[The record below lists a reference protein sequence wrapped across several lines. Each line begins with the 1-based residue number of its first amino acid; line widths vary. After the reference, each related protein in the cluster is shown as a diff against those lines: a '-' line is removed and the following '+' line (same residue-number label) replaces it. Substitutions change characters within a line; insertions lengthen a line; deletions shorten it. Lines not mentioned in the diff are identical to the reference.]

1 MQALKLM
8 QIGNPSGAILLREL
22 LAKLGVAMGRQDLR
36 CRSTCWRPPDRRRS
50 RFRGADGCC
59 GLGHERTPGGAVQ
72 TSEVTVWRLRERV
85 LTIHD
90 E

>member
-36 CRSTCWRPPDRRRS
+36 RRST
-50 RFRGADGCC
+50 
-59 GLGHERTPGGAVQ
+59 
-72 TSEVTVWRLRERV
+72 
-85 LTIHD
+85 
-90 E
+90 